1 MDRTVVVQ
9 APLLSHIVA
18 LRPNEIAARVEHGR
32 ERERRRADA
41 EVDEVRRPARVD
53 GRRRAVTAARMPLAR
68 WRGGPVSRREETA
81 GVEPSTCVRSSRM
94 PRPGLLGRVKNGNWN
109 SRQRRNHRL
118 EAIGGHGTK
127 RLVSPAVWID
137 S

>member
-1 MDRTVVVQ
+1 MMVISPERTSGSNGGGSS
-9 APLLSHIVA
+9 A
-18 LRPNEIAARVEHGR
+18 IAARFEHVR

-41 EVDEVRRPARVD
+41 EVDEVRRRARVD

-68 WRGGPVSRREETA
+68 WRGGPVSRREESA